1 MIKIMSKKDILMTS
15 LVCLDYCK
23 NKNIK
28 GKRALEFHFADELIM
43 KTNHPQSSFNCSKKI
58 FM

>member
-1 MIKIMSKKDILMTS
+1 MTS